1 MAKVLHDVVIS
12 GDAHVG
18 EPDAMRAYM
27 PKEFLDQLPELKVG
41 EEGNLAMT
49 VDGGELLRAPKRT
62 PGPIDL
68 MKEFRSDPSQGT
80 DLDLR
85 LEHMALQGVDAAVIF
100 PNIGL
105 SISMGNSSPAFNHAW
120 SRAYNEFVWDTFSP
134 HHHRLKPAAMLAID
148 NIEET
153 LAEAERCIKLG
164 FCTLFLPATVP
175 WRPYRLPVYEP
186 LWSLAEEAGIPLNFH
201 IFSGNLALRGDMVS
215 VADISDD
222 RIAELR
228 GLDEIEKGS
237 PEYIGITVMGMA
249 AGMSPI
255 CEMIG
260 SGVLEAHPDLKVVIT
275 ESECGWLAWC
285 LHTMDQMSRQRHLGM
300 KKLEL
305 EPSEYFH
312 RQCAVTITDDPVALH
327 NVPLTGSDCLLW
339 GDDYPHDEGVFPDGA
354 RAIREIREALTP
366 EAAHHVLCGH
376 AAKLYGF
383 DLDLLQATRD
393 EVMRHAA

>member
-1 MAKVLHDVVIS
+1 MSDVLHDVVIS

-18 EPDAMRAYM
+18 EPDGMRAYM
-27 PKEFLDQLPELKVG
+27 PKEHL
-41 EEGNLAMT
+41 
-49 VDGGELLRAPKRT
+49 ELLPKLERSDDGNFKMTRDGDELDRAPKKE

-68 MKEFRSDPSQGT
+68 MKEFREDPSQGT
-80 DLDLR
+80 NHDLR
-85 LEHMALQGVDAAVIF
+85 LEHMALQGVDAAVLF

-105 SISMGNSSPAFNHAW
+105 SVSMGNSSPAFNHAW
-120 SRAYNEFVWDTFSP
+120 ARAHNEFTWDTFSE
-134 HHHRLKPAAMLAID
+134 HRHRLKPAAVLAID
-148 NIEET
+148 DLDAM

-186 LWSLAEEAGIPLNFH
+186 LWSLAEEAGVPINFH

-215 VADISDD
+215 VADLSDD
-222 RIAELR
+222 RIEALR
-228 GLDEIEKGS
+228 GLDELEKGG
-237 PEYIGITVMGMA
+237 PELINITVMGMA
-249 AGMSPI
+249 AGMSPLA
-255 CEMIG
+255 EVIG
-260 SGVLEAHPDLKVVIT
+260 SGVLEAHPDLKVVVT
-275 ESECGWLAWC
+275 ESECGWLAWF
-285 LHTMDQMSRQRHLGM
+285 LHAMDQMNRQRHLGM

-312 RQCAVTITDDPVALH
+312 RQCNVTITDDPVALH

-354 RAIREIREALTP
+354 RAIREIRDALTP
-366 EAAHHVLCGH
+366 QASHHVLCGN

-393 EVMRHAA
+393 EVMRFAA

>member
-1 MAKVLHDVVIS
+1 MSKVLHDVVIS

-27 PKEFLDQLPELKVG
+27 PKEFRDQLPELKVG
-41 EEGNLAMT
+41 EEGNLAVT
-49 VDGGELLRAPKRT
+49 VDGDELLRAPKRK
-62 PGPIDL
+62 PGPVDL

-85 LEHMALQGVDAAVIF
+85 LQHMALQGVDAAVIF

-105 SISMGNSSPAFNHAW
+105 SISMGNSSPAYNHAW
-120 SRAYNEFVWDTFSP
+120 ARAQNEFAWDTFSP
-134 HHHRLKPAAMLAID
+134 HHHRLKPAAVLAID
-148 NIEET
+148 DLEQT

-175 WRPYRLPVYEP
+175 WRPYRLPDYEP
-186 LWSLAEEAGIPLNFH
+186 LWSLAEEAGIPINFH
-201 IFSGNLALRGDMVS
+201 IFSGNLALRGDVAS
-215 VADISDD
+215 VADLSDD
-222 RIAELR
+222 RIVTLR
-228 GLDEIEKGS
+228 NLDNIEKGA

-249 AGMSPI
+249 AGMSPL

-260 SGVLEAHPDLKVVIT
+260 SGNLEAHPDLKVVIT

-285 LHTMDQMSRQRHLGM
+285 LHVMDQMNRQRHLGM
-300 KKLEL
+300 KKLDL
-305 EPSEYFH
+305 APSESFH

-366 EAAHHVLCGH
+366 EQAHHVLCGH
-376 AAKLYGF
+376 AAELYGF
-383 DLDLLQATRD
+383 DLDRLQATRD